1 MSDLRVQLI
10 IDAQNNSS
18 SVMTDV
24 RNDVRGLD
32 NQLGG
37 LERRFN
43 QFLALKAAE
52 MITGWG
58 MEIIRTA
65 DGYQTLTAKLA
76 MVTDSYKEQMAVQK
90 ELFDI
95 SQRSHANLSRTEDAY
110 IKNAD
115 AIRLLGGS
123 TEQALQVT
131 ETLNKAIA
139 TTSQGFEQD
148 RAAINQWS
156 QALGKG
162 ILNGD
167 ELTSIMENSFGLMKA
182 IADGMGVPTGKL
194 KELGEQGKLTATDLI
209 NALIKEKDHIDETF
223 NSIPVT
229 VQQSLTMID
238 NAWTKFIGE
247 TNKATGATQAL
258 ANGFVEVSEHL
269 PELINASLELAAIYG
284 IKLAAG
290 VAGYVDA
297 QLTVAASSRAVVAA
311 AEQETIVNLELLRV
325 QTEVAAMRVNAARH
339 MAEVATVQ
347 LALVAT
353 VPPMIAAEQR
363 FAGAEV
369 EAARISEATTQQRL
383 TLAQQ
388 KVAAALRT
396 VAATNGE
403 AAAVTELNAAMAAL
417 VVVEGEATAAASTL
431 ATAETRLTAATEA
444 TVAAREQIIATSGEA
459 AAAQEALAKA
469 TRDLAIAENAATE
482 SSRAYRNARGAELA
496 RIESENAAARL
507 TTARATQ
514 VQAEAQLRLATTSA
528 ETAVAQR
535 QLAAA
540 IRGVGIAEREAAAAS
555 RIYQEQLAAM
565 NAQTTAAA
573 RSAELLGKAF
583 NLAFAGWVGW
593 EVGTFIGEWL
603 NQFELFRNIGIQF
616 AQGLTELEVKF
627 KHFFSGDFLSFSGE
641 SLTNKLLDVERGYD
655 EIRKASTNE
664 AVAASE
670 QAKRQV
676 EALKAIEIA
685 RKTNLKELQ
694 TQLKETTA
702 LVESEYTRQN
712 NAIKQLLE
720 QRKTEMM
727 TSVVPEIMKEV
738 LISKAVAEANAA
750 RLLTIQQAGDK
761 KLELI
766 GHVYDAELA
775 RLKAGTVEQKTVEK
789 QSIEERIAVY
799 ANLEKSYQ
807 GIIGELIADEQRH
820 AQASA
825 ALLTERETLER
836 DTQTIIRTIRQGGMT
851 DEQLL
856 ADKKKQLD
864 ENLSAERKALLEGDT
879 KDARI
884 YGEQAAKIAQ
894 ELATQAV
901 AAAKAGTGY
910 SSDADNFIKKLEE
923 ARGGIVKAVDK
934 ENEAHI
940 SQQKQ
945 LADSIGDT
953 QTKLNDAKSKI
964 GELTTALQQKFLLK
978 IDVDSAWVDAVINR
992 IKLPTESTHTIHVI
1006 EDRSGI
1012 NPIRRDGSTFTN
1024 LPEDAPE
1031 GHQNGGPIQAFANG
1045 GWPRVQGQLPG
1056 YGGGDRVRA
1065 LLEDGEFV
1073 LRKEAVAANGSQ
1085 TIQALNDGRLQL
1097 SVKRFNSGGQVSNHE
1112 EDGGTGYSSAGS
1124 FDVGSPTDSI
1134 DALLAK
1140 MDALKKQQSS
1150 DRKMEEALGL
1160 NFWPNLQAQQAGERI
1175 YQSAERIINANLEKA
1190 KDTEALKVREQLAA
1204 DFKNK
1209 MDEQNAKYL
1218 HPSLDAMFPL
1228 AAQPQQTLVPNVPE
1242 FKQGSQL
1249 LASTGRSSGAVSKT
1263 VILRFESPDGHQAA
1277 SGSFAEADAKNMMD
1291 ILKASG
1297 MRTTGGTF

>member
-1 MSDLRVQLI
+1 
-10 IDAQNNSS
+10 
-18 SVMTDV
+18 
-24 RNDVRGLD
+24 
-32 NQLGG
+32 
-37 LERRFN
+37 
-43 QFLALKAAE
+43 
-52 MITGWG
+52 
-58 MEIIRTA
+58 
-65 DGYQTLTAKLA
+65 
-76 MVTDSYKEQMAVQK
+76 
-90 ELFDI
+90 
-95 SQRSHANLSRTEDAY
+95 
-110 IKNAD
+110 
-115 AIRLLGGS
+115 
-123 TEQALQVT
+123 
-131 ETLNKAIA
+131 
-139 TTSQGFEQD
+139 
-148 RAAINQWS
+148 
-156 QALGKG
+156 
-162 ILNGD
+162 
-167 ELTSIMENSFGLMKA
+167 MKA

-247 TNKATGATQAL
+247 TNKATGATQTL

-297 QLTVAASSRAVVAA
+297 QLTAVASSRAVVAA
-311 AEQETIVNLELLRV
+311 AEQETLVNLELLRV
-325 QTEVAAMRVNAARH
+325 QAEVAAMRVNAARH

-388 KVAAALRT
+388 KVAAALRA

-459 AAAQEALAKA
+459 AAAQETLAKA
-469 TRDLAIAENAATE
+469 TRDLAIAENAATVATL
-482 SSRAYRNARGAELA
+482 SYRNAAGAELLQ
-496 RIESENAAARL
+496 IEMQNAAS
-507 TTARATQ
+507 
-514 VQAEAQLRLATTSA
+514 RLATARTTLEQAQAELRLSATSA
-528 ETAVAQR
+528 ETAAAQIRVA
-535 QLAAA
+535 
-540 IRGVGIAEREAAAAS
+540 
-555 RIYQEQLAAM
+555 AAM
-565 NAQTTAAA
+565 NDVRVAELAATAATRA
-573 RSAELLGKAF
+573 YQGALAALEGQTMATATAASLLGKAF
-583 NLAFAGWVGW
+583 NTLLLAWVAWEGASFLGDHFQFIRLQLVDLKQDTEEFGTVLKHVLKGEFLDDAAPSLDEKLAKIHLEYLEIYAGSTDAAIAESNRSKKVS
-593 EVGTFIGEWL
+593 
-603 NQFELFRNIGIQF
+603 EL
-616 AQGLTELEVKF
+616 
-627 KHFFSGDFLSFSGE
+627 
-641 SLTNKLLDVERGYD
+641 
-655 EIRKASTNE
+655 
-664 AVAASE
+664 
-670 QAKRQV
+670 
-676 EALKAIEIA
+676 LKQEGIA
-685 RKTNLKELQ
+685 RKDVLKEQQ
-694 TQLKETTA
+694 TQLKETSV
-702 LVESEYTRQN
+702 LVDTEYTRQN
-712 NAIKQLLE
+712 NTIKQRLE
-720 QRKTEMM
+720 QRKTDVMAS
-727 TSVVPEIMKEV
+727 TVPEIIKET

-766 GHVYDAELA
+766 GRVYDTELA
-775 RLKAGTVEQKTVEK
+775 KLKEGTVEQKAVEK

-799 ANLEKSYQ
+799 ASLEKSYQ

-910 SSDADNFIKKLEE
+910 SSDADKFIKKLEE

-945 LADSIGDT
+945 LTDSIDDT

-978 IDVDSAWVDAVINR
+978 IEADSTLVDAAIDR
-992 IKLPTESTHTIHVI
+992 IRQPTESTHTIHVI

-1012 NPIRRDGSTFTN
+1012 RREGGAFTN
-1024 LPEDAPE
+1024 LPEPAPENAPE

-1045 GWPRVQGQLPG
+1045 GWSRVQGQLPG

-1073 LRKEAVAANGSQ
+1073 LRKEAVAANDPK
-1085 TIQALNDGRLQL
+1085 TIQALNDGHFRLAP
-1097 SVKRFNSGGQVSNHE
+1097 VKRFNTGGQVNNEE
-1112 EDGGTGYSSAGS
+1112 EDGGSGFSSAGS
-1124 FDVGSPTDSI
+1124 FDVGSPTDSV

-1140 MDALKKQQSS
+1140 LAALKKQQQA
-1150 DRKMEEALGL
+1150 DQAMEKALGV
-1160 NFWPNLQAQQAGERI
+1160 NFWPNWQAIAASDRI
-1175 YQSAERIINANLEKA
+1175 YQNAEHMINANLDKA
-1190 KDTEALKVREQLAA
+1190 KDTETLKAREQLSV
-1204 DFKNK
+1204 DFKHK

-1228 AAQPQQTLVPNVPE
+1228 VTQPRQTLVPNIPE
-1242 FKQGSQL
+1242 LNQSSL
-1249 LASTGRSSGAVSKT
+1249 LASSGRPSNDTGRSSNDTAHKGATVRIEFSDGKSSVSGDFPERDVQKLLDVLKT
-1263 VILRFESPDGHQAA
+1263 SA
-1277 SGSFAEADAKNMMD
+1277 
-1291 ILKASG
+1291 
-1297 MRTTGGTF
+1297 MRSTGGAY